1 MACLSSSISTIN
13 NMWMAESR
21 EATPD
26 TYMREHER
34 MPMHPMMR
42 MFLKNYN
49 DANHPYKYMDDP
61 MASVPLVRVPVSK
74 ARTDHHDIKAMPY
87 NHHQMNKA
95 HHQRM
100 PYAQEY
106 KFKELL
112 PYMLG
117 EEYFKHQNG
126 DAINFINEEEDDDEY
141 EQLPYEVIQDYGSYE
156 KRRIPSAVYAC
167 VQDKVDTAADP
178 LAGLRINGL
187 KEAMEVMRSSR
198 WQKLPSSQMFKELFK
213 YISGV
218 NERAEEI
225 NMTRPVTTLHHV
237 ERKDYLGN
245 VEIQEMCFYLPE
257 KYQPEHKHEEEAGPS
272 PRHAE
277 LEPPKPLNHSKVFI
291 HTRPEL
297 EVYVRA
303 FGGYAMTQD
312 DWETQRQALEDD
324 LAGKPHHDNEF
335 FTVGYNGPFKLYNR
349 RNEVWIQCV
358 EPGHPVIEAVVAAG
372 PWHDPEVEHHHED
385 NDGLGHPQ
393 APTKK
398 RSQVV
403 NHKEKTHKVV
413 KKNQKS

>member
-1 MACLSSSISTIN
+1 MACLTSSISTMN

-21 EATPD
+21 EATPNTNMMD
-26 TYMREHER
+26 HET
-34 MPMHPMMR
+34 MHPMMR

-49 DANHPYKYMDDP
+49 EPNHPYKYMDDP

-74 ARTDHHDIKAMPY
+74 ATPYNHHIKAVPY
-87 NHHQMNKA
+87 NHHQMNNFQ
-95 HHQRM
+95 HQKM
-100 PYAQEY
+100 PYSHMSHQEH

-126 DAINFINEEEDDDEY
+126 DVINFINEEEDDDEY

-156 KRRIPSAVYAC
+156 KRKIPSATYAC

-198 WQKLPSSQMFKELFK
+198 WQKLPSSKMFKELFK

-237 ERKDYLGN
+237 ERRDYLGN

-257 KYQPEHKHEEEAGPS
+257 KYQPNHKHDEEAGPS

-277 LEPPKPLNHSKVFI
+277 LEAPKPLNQSKVFI

-312 DWETQRQALEDD
+312 DWEIQRQTLEDD

-335 FTVGYNGPFKLYNR
+335 FTVGYNGPFKLFNR
-349 RNEVWIQCV
+349 RNEVWIQCA
-358 EPGHPVIEAVVAAG
+358 EPGHPVVEAVVATG
-372 PWHDPEVEHHHED
+372 FFDDHDHQDD
-385 NDGLGHPQ
+385 NDLPGHPSSQ
-393 APTKK
+393 K
-398 RSQVV
+398 RSQVIPK
-403 NHKEKTHKVV
+403 KEKEHKVV